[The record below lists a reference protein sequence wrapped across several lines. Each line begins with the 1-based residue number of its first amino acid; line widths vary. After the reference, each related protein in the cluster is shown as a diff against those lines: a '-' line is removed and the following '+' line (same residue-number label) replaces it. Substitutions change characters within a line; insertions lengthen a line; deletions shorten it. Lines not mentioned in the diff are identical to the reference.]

1 MSNAAMNASPPSL
14 DRLPAPGSD
23 AERAAFLALQARLP
37 GLFSE
42 VFKDPAAPRTVV
54 VVPGMS
60 LDPDVLVKVAGVR
73 HYEERLLSML
83 MLLRMPRTRI
93 VFITSVPL
101 APVVVD
107 YYLSLLSG
115 VPADHARRRLV
126 LLSAHDA
133 GPDSLT
139 RKILDRPRL
148 LERIRREL
156 QDPDTAH
163 LSVYNATGDELTLA
177 VRLGIPM
184 YACDP
189 AHCRWGGKSGSRDA
203 FRRAGIELADGSE
216 DLADLDAA
224 AEAAASLFGRDPGLR
239 RVVFKINE
247 GFSGDGNAVL
257 ERSDVGDPASAAA
270 VRRSLPDALRMEVE
284 DMSLEQYRALFQRH
298 GGIVE
303 AWLDGEGKRSPSAQ
317 IRINP
322 LSELEVISSH
332 DQVLGGRSG
341 QMFQGSTFPADPAYA
356 VAIQERALA
365 VAAVLRDEG
374 VLGRLAVDFVSVPDG
389 DGWRHRAIEINLRK
403 GGTTLPFQMLQFL
416 TNGVYDAA
424 SATFMTPLG
433 QPRHYYATDN
443 LVHSRYRRLVPED
456 LIDILVSNR
465 LQFDETRLEGVV
477 FNLIGAMSEFGKL
490 GLVCIADRPERALAL
505 YRQVVEV
512 LDREAGADDARPC
525 A

>member
-1 MSNAAMNASPPSL
+1 MDPDHPQPPTAAAT
-14 DRLPAPGSD
+14 GSE

-37 GLFSE
+37 GLFRE
-42 VFKDPAAPRTVV
+42 VFRDPGAPRTVV
-54 VVPGMS
+54 VVPGLS
-60 LDPDVLVKVAGVR
+60 LDAEVLAKVAGAR

-83 MLLRMPRTRI
+83 MLLRLPRTRI
-93 VFITSVPL
+93 VYVTSVPI

-133 GPDSLT
+133 GPGSLT
-139 RKILDRPRL
+139 SKLLARPRL
-148 LERIRREL
+148 LARIRMEL
-156 QDPDTAH
+156 GDPDSAH
-163 LSVYNATGDELTLA
+163 LSVFNATADEVSLA

-189 AHCRWGGKSGSRDA
+189 VHGRWGGKSGSREA
-203 FRRAGIELADGSE
+203 FRRAGIELAAGAE

-224 AEAAASLFGRDPGLR
+224 AEAAAGLFARDAGLR
-239 RVVFKINE
+239 RVVFKLNE

-257 ERSDVGDPASAAA
+257 DRKDVVDPTRAASVLEA
-270 VRRSLPDALRMEVE
+270 LPAALRMEAE
-284 DMSLEQYRALFQRH
+284 DLPLARYGELFRRH

-303 AWLDGEGKRSPSAQ
+303 AWLEGEGKRSPSVQ
-317 IRINP
+317 VRINP
-322 LSELEVISSH
+322 LGGLELISSH
-332 DQVLGGRSG
+332 DQVLAGRSG
-341 QMFQGSTFPADPAYA
+341 QVFQGSTFPADPAYA

-374 VLGRLAVDFVSVPDG
+374 VLGRFAVDFVSVPDG

-424 SATFMTPLG
+424 SATFLTPLG

-443 LVHSRYRRLVPED
+443 LVHPRYRRLVPED
-456 LIDILVSNR
+456 LIDILVCNR

-490 GLVCIADRPERALAL
+490 GLVCIADRPARAMAL
-505 YRQVVEV
+505 YRQAVEV